1 MKFWVPLFILLQISG
16 IMKGIMKQAPKSS
29 GKVIQSTAKGLKS
42 GKVLSKAG
50 SALVADELINVVKQA
65 DSEIMTIDDFGAV
78 VSKEKNLNK
87 VVASG
92 TKNKKNIKNSIANK
106 EEKIEDKIQD
116 AISDLIFEDLN
127 RSNLLWEFSM
137 HELMLSPNWEL
148 VTSYIKINYQINVE
162 RKIDFYLLMNETV
175 IENKKLSKKD
185 ISKVLSRCSRA
196 YRTRA
201 IEVLI
206 IELKEYEPIIEKL
219 QYFADKYQLNSKKVR
234 KKSK

>member
-1 MKFWVPLFILLQISG
+1 MKFWVPLIILLQVSG
-16 IMKGIMKQAPKSS
+16 ILKDIMKVSSKSS

-50 SALVADELINVVKQA
+50 SALVADDLINVVKEA
-65 DSEIMTIDDFGAV
+65 DSEIKTIDDFGKIA
-78 VSKEKNLNK
+78 SKEKNLNT
-87 VVASG
+87 VIASG
-92 TKNKKNIKNSIANK
+92 NKNKKNLKNRIANK
-106 EEKIEDKIQD
+106 EETIEEKIQD

-127 RSNLLWEFSM
+127 RSSLLWEFSM

-148 VTSYIKINYQINVE
+148 VTSYIKMNYQINLE
-162 RKIDFYLLMNETV
+162 RKIDFYLLMNEIV

-185 ISKVLSRCSRA
+185 VSRVLSRYSRA

-219 QYFADKYQLNSKKVR
+219 QYFADKYQLNIKRVS

>member
-1 MKFWVPLFILLQISG
+1 
-16 IMKGIMKQAPKSS
+16 MKQAPKSS